1 LTTTTARL
9 PAFRR
14 FFEDEAVEKVRRLE
28 QFPRMGRMV
37 PEIQDEALREL
48 IHRSYRIVYF
58 VDAE

>member
-1 LTTTTARL
+1 
-9 PAFRR
+9 
-14 FFEDEAVEKVRRLE
+14 
-28 QFPRMGRMV
+28 MV

>member
-1 LTTTTARL
+1 
-9 PAFRR
+9 
-14 FFEDEAVEKVRRLE
+14 
-28 QFPRMGRMV
+28 MGRMV